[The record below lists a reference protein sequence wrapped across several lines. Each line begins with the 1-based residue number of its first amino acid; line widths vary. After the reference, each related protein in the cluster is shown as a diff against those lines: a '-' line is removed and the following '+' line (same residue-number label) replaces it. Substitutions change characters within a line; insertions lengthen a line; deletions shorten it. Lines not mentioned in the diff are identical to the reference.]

1 MFKSSIVN
9 KKLKSWPMWGFM
21 VVLVAGLLAFGTSQ
35 SRGPS
40 TQQDRIDVISQQ
52 LACPTCNGESI
63 YVSRAPAAE
72 SIRNEIARQVA
83 AGQSTD
89 NEVVAFIESRFP
101 GSVLL
106 PRTEG
111 VESLVWILPVVA
123 LVSGFFGLGL
133 AFRRWRT
140 VASLEATDDD
150 AKVVAA
156 ASLKLNDVSDDE
168 NI

>member
-1 MFKSSIVN
+1 MTIKV
-9 KKLKSWPMWGFM
+9 KTRRLKTWPVWALMA
-21 VVLVAGLLAFGTSQ
+21 VLTAGLLALGTSRD
-35 SRGPS
+35 RGPS
-40 TQQDRIDVISQQ
+40 TQQDRIDVISKQ

-83 AGQSTD
+83 AGQNTD
-89 NEVVAFIESRFP
+89 DEVVAFIENRFP

-106 PRTEG
+106 PRTDG
-111 VESLVWILPVVA
+111 VESLVWILPVLL
-123 LVSGFFGLGL
+123 LVSCFFGLGI

-140 VASLEATDDD
+140 DASLEATDDD
-150 AKVVAA
+150 AQVVVAA
-156 ASLKLNDVSDDE
+156 LLKLNDVSDDE